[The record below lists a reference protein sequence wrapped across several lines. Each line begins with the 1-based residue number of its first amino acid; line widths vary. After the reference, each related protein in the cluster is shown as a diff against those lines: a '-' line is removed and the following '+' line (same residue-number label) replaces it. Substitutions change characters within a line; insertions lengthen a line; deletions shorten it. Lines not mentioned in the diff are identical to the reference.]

1 MTTSTQNWRRNDSED
16 RGANADFDDDANVAD
31 DDFDDDANVAADDFD
46 DLFSGLT
53 TTLNITDWT
62 LMGKLRTPSSVGGK
76 GNDTGG
82 RISLLT
88 LSH

>member
-16 RGANADFDDDANVAD
+16 RGANADFDV
-31 DDFDDDANVAADDFD
+31 DFDDDANVADDDFD

-53 TTLNITDWT
+53 TTLSITDWT
-62 LMGKLRTPSSVGGK
+62 LMGKLRTPSSAGEK

-82 RISLLT
+82 HGHWINNYP
-88 LSH
+88 

>member
-1 MTTSTQNWRRNDSED
+1 MTTSTRNWRRNDSED
-16 RGANADFDDDANVAD
+16 RGANADSDDDTNVDAD
-31 DDFDDDANVAADDFD
+31 NFD

-53 TTLNITDWT
+53 TTLSITDWT
-62 LMGKLRTPSSVGGK
+62 LMGKLRTPSSAGEK

>member
-16 RGANADFDDDANVAD
+16 RGANADFDV
-31 DDFDDDANVAADDFD
+31 DFDDDANVADDDFD

-53 TTLNITDWT
+53 TTLSITDWT
-62 LMGKLRTPSSVGGK
+62 LVGKLRTLSSVGEK

-82 RISLLT
+82 KISLLT

>member
-16 RGANADFDDDANVAD
+16 RGANADFDV
-31 DDFDDDANVAADDFD
+31 DFDDDANVADDDFD